1 MKKTY
6 YIPNISCK
14 HCIMTITREL
24 EDLDGV
30 VSVQGDVDSK
40 HVHVEWNPPADES
53 QILETMDEIGY
64 PAEKA

>member
-40 HVHVEWNPPADES
+40 NVHVEWNPPADEP
-53 QILETMDEIGY
+53 QILETLDEIGY
-64 PAEKA
+64 PAENA

>member
-30 VSVQGDVDSK
+30 VSVHGDADSK
-40 HVHVEWNPPADES
+40 HVHVEWNPHADEP
-53 QILETMDEIGY
+53 QILKTLDDISY
-64 PAEKA
+64 PAENA